1 MMGDSL
7 VRVEG
12 LTKHFGTS
20 RRLLDFQPRQVVHA
34 VDGISFSIREGEIFG
49 LVGESG
55 CGKSTTA
62 RLMLRLIEPTS
73 GRIWFEGDEV
83 TGLRPAQVRGLR
95 KSMQIIFQDP
105 YGSLN
110 PRLRIKEIV
119 GEPLKAFGIARGAE
133 LEERVGQLL
142 EEVGLSAAYAR
153 RFPHEFSG
161 GQRQRIGIARALALR
176 PKLVICDEPLSA
188 LDVSIQAQIIRLL
201 HALQSKLHL
210 TYLFI
215 THDLR
220 VVRLICSRVAVM
232 YLGKMAELCGAAEI
246 FSEPLHPYTQM
257 LFSAIPSIDPEAHR
271 KRAPVRGD
279 VPSAVKPPP
288 GCRFHPRC
296 PSVMD
301 VCRSVEPEWRE
312 VRPGHFCAC
321 HLHAAPDGKRRAQ
334 GGVELP

>member
-1 MMGDSL
+1 MSDPL

-12 LTKHFGTS
+12 LTKHFDTS
-20 RRLLDFQPRQVVHA
+20 RRLLDFQPRQVVQA
-34 VDGISFSIREGEIFG
+34 VDGISFSIREGETFG

-73 GRIWFEGDEV
+73 GRIYFEGDEV

-95 KSMQIIFQDP
+95 KSMQIVFQDP
-105 YGSLN
+105 YSSLN
-110 PRLRIKEIV
+110 PRLRVREIV
-119 GEPLKAFGIARGAE
+119 GEPLKAYGIARGAE
-133 LEERVGQLL
+133 LERQVGRLL
-142 EEVGLSAAYAR
+142 EEVGLSAAYALR
-153 RFPHEFSG
+153 YPHEFSG

-201 HALQSKLHL
+201 YELQLKLHL

-232 YLGKMAELCGAAEI
+232 YLGKMAEMCGAAEI
-246 FSEPLHPYTQM
+246 FSEPLHPYTQV
-257 LFSAIPSIDPEAHR
+257 LFSAIPSIDPTAHR
-271 KRAPVRGD
+271 KRTPVRGD
-279 VPSAVKPPP
+279 VPSASKPPP

-312 VRPGHFCAC
+312 IKPGHFCAC
-321 HLHAAPDGKRRAQ
+321 HLHATPRQQPQAR
-334 GGVELP
+334 GGTEQA

>member
-1 MMGDSL
+1 MNDPL

-12 LTKHFGTS
+12 LIKHFDS
-20 RRLLDFQPRQVVHA
+20 RGRLLSIGPRQVIHA
-34 VDGISFSIREGEIFG
+34 VDGVSFTIHEGETFG

-62 RLMLRLIEPTS
+62 RLLLRLIEPTA
-73 GRIWFEGDEV
+73 GQVYFEGTEV
-83 TGLRPAQVRGLR
+83 TALQPAQVRNLR
-95 KSMQIIFQDP
+95 QSMQIVFQDP
-105 YGSLN
+105 YSSLN
-110 PRLRIKEIV
+110 PRLRIREIV

-133 LEERVGQLL
+133 LDQRVQRLL
-142 EEVGLSAAYAR
+142 EEVGLSAAYAMR
-153 RFPHEFSG
+153 YPHEFSG
-161 GQRQRIGIARALALR
+161 GQRQRIGVARALALR

-201 HALQSKLHL
+201 AELQSKLHL

-232 YLGKMAELCGAAEI
+232 YLGKMAELGDAAEI
-246 FSEPLHPYTQM
+246 FAAPLHPYTQV
-257 LFSAIPSIDPEAHR
+257 LFSAIPSIDPEARR
-271 KRAPVRGD
+271 KRPPVRGD
-279 VPSAVKPPP
+279 VPSAAKPPP

-296 PSVMD
+296 PAVMD

-312 VRPGHFCAC
+312 LSPGHFCAC
-321 HLHAAPDGKRRAQ
+321 HLHGTVR
-334 GGVELP
+334 

>member
-1 MMGDSL
+1 MSDPL
-7 VRVEG
+7 VRVEE
-12 LTKHFGTS
+12 LTKHFDTS
-20 RRLLDFQPRQVVHA
+20 RRLLRFQPGQVVHA
-34 VDGISFSIREGEIFG
+34 VDGISFSIREGETFG

-73 GRIWFEGDEV
+73 GRIYFEDNEV
-83 TGLRPAQVRGLR
+83 TGLGPAQVRSLR
-95 KSMQIIFQDP
+95 KSMQIVFQDP
-105 YGSLN
+105 YSSLN
-110 PRLRIKEIV
+110 PRLRVRDII
-119 GEPLKAFGIARGAE
+119 GEPLRAHGIARGAE
-133 LEERVGQLL
+133 LQRQVGWLL
-142 EEVGLSAAYAR
+142 KEVGLSAAYALR
-153 RFPHEFSG
+153 YPHEFSG

-201 HALQSKLHL
+201 YELQSRLHL

-232 YLGKMAELCGAAEI
+232 YLGKLAEMCGAAEI
-246 FSEPLHPYTQM
+246 FVEPLHPYTQV
-257 LFSAIPSIDPEAHR
+257 LFSAIPSIDPAARR

-279 VPSAVKPPP
+279 VPSASKPPP

-296 PSVMD
+296 PSAME
-301 VCRSVEPEWRE
+301 VCRSEEPEWRE
-312 VRPGHFCAC
+312 VRPGRFCAC
-321 HLHAAPDGKRRAQ
+321 HLHDAPR
-334 GGVELP
+334 

>member
-1 MMGDSL
+1 
-7 VRVEG
+7 
-12 LTKHFGTS
+12 
-20 RRLLDFQPRQVVHA
+20 
-34 VDGISFSIREGEIFG
+34 
-49 LVGESG
+49 VGESG

-73 GRIWFEGDEV
+73 GRIWFEGHEV

-110 PRLRIKEIV
+110 PRLRITEIV

-133 LEERVGQLL
+133 LEARVGQLL

-188 LDVSIQAQIIRLL
+188 LDVSIQAQIIQLL
-201 HALQSKLHL
+201 HQLQSKLHL

-246 FSEPLHPYTQM
+246 FSEPLHPYTRM
-257 LFSAIPSIDPEAHR
+257 LFSAIPSIDPAARRER
-271 KRAPVRGD
+271 VPVRGD

-301 VCRSVEPEWRE
+301 VCRTVEPAWVE
-312 VRPGHFCAC
+312 VRPRHFCAC
-321 HLHAAPDGKRRAQ
+321 HLHAAPDGKRQAQ